1 LTKEDDKTMSTILFT
16 EKTRHLFGKA
26 CREGFTDSSTAD
38 ILLVSAKLSSG
49 I

>member
-1 LTKEDDKTMSTILFT
+1 MREGDETMSTILFI
-16 EKTRHLFGKA
+16 EEARRLFGIA
-26 CREGFTDSSTAD
+26 CHGGFTDGLTPD